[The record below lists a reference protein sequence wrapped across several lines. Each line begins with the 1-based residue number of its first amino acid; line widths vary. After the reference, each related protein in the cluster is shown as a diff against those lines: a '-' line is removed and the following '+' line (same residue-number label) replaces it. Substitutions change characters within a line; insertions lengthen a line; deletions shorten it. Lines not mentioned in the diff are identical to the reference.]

1 MEMTE
6 GLIQELMNFL
16 DSSLTSYHAVENIE
30 KTLLQ
35 AAFTALSE
43 KKLWTLD
50 QGGSYFVA
58 RNDSSVMAFRLPDC
72 ELGQIKGFHVYAAHS
87 DSPAFKVKENPELNR
102 EGVYVSVNTEPYGK
116 MILSTWLDRPLTIAG
131 RVCVEEAGEIVTKT
145 VRLKDNLCMI
155 PNLAIHMNA
164 NMNSGVAFSAQS
176 DMLPLLTMGDPA
188 HRGSASK
195 GTLCALLADA
205 LGTQDILSYD
215 LYVENCERAVL
226 AGAKDEFIMT
236 PRYDDLACVF
246 AGLQGLL
253 QGKPS
258 QYIDVLAVFD
268 NEEVGSL
275 TRQGADST
283 FFRDTLEN
291 IAAGLGVDSRIYRTW
306 MADSL
311 MISADNGHACH
322 PNQGGKADP
331 TNRPYLN
338 NGVVLKYH
346 GGQKYATD
354 AFSAAYVKRL
364 CRDND
369 IPLQFY
375 ANNSDIPG
383 GRTLGN
389 LAMTQVSMAAADIGL
404 PQLAMHS
411 PYETAGVKDTY
422 YLIQAAEKFFK

>member
-87 DSPAFKVKENPELNR
+87 DSPAFKVKENPELDR

-226 AGAKDEFIMT
+226 AGAKDEFI
-236 PRYDDLACVF
+236 
-246 AGLQGLL
+246 
-253 QGKPS
+253 K
-258 QYIDVLAVFD
+258 I
-268 NEEVGSL
+268 
-275 TRQGADST
+275 
-283 FFRDTLEN
+283 
-291 IAAGLGVDSRIYRTW
+291 
-306 MADSL
+306 
-311 MISADNGHACH
+311 
-322 PNQGGKADP
+322 
-331 TNRPYLN
+331 
-338 NGVVLKYH
+338 
-346 GGQKYATD
+346 
-354 AFSAAYVKRL
+354 
-364 CRDND
+364 
-369 IPLQFY
+369 
-375 ANNSDIPG
+375 
-383 GRTLGN
+383 GR
-389 LAMTQVSMAAADIGL
+389 AHV
-404 PQLAMHS
+404 
-411 PYETAGVKDTY
+411 
-422 YLIQAAEKFFK
+422 